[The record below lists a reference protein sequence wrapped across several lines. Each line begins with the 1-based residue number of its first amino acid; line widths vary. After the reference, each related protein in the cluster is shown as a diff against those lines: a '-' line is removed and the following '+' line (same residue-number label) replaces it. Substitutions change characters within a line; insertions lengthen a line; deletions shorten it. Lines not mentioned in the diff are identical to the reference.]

1 MEVPLDED
9 RTEDLD
15 NLEIAEGHILL
26 NRPPGVVH
34 PFVVPAELVESLG
47 LPAYCPMVAMELD
60 PSAQLLEEGEESPA
74 EGRGTSTPIGEESL
88 FSPPGSPV
96 PSTEGCIW
104 GQGSSQGRL
113 WSQPPSEVHSREDVS
128 KVTTPAAGEAVS
140 GENINLPKD
149 DSWEAMDE
157 AAGGRQKRSR
167 EESWL
172 PDTRV
177 RKKMELEG
185 LSLRPRY
192 ARQAKQVRTGQD
204 IRQRGEQI
212 FKELKK

>member
-1 MEVPLDED
+1 
-9 RTEDLD
+9 
-15 NLEIAEGHILL
+15 
-26 NRPPGVVH
+26 
-34 PFVVPAELVESLG
+34 
-47 LPAYCPMVAMELD
+47 MVALELD
-60 PSAQLLEEGEESPA
+60 PSAQLLDEGEESPVA
-74 EGRGTSTPIGEESL
+74 QGRGTSTPIGEESL

-96 PSTEGCIW
+96 PSTGECVW
-104 GQGSSQGRL
+104 GQDSAQGRL
-113 WSQPPSEVHSREDVS
+113 WSQPPTREHIKEDNS
-128 KVTTPAAGEAVS
+128 KVALPTAGESAS

-157 AAGGRQKRSR
+157 ASGGRQKRSR

-172 PDTRV
+172 PDTRE

-204 IRQRGEQI
+204 SRQRGEQI
-212 FKELKK
+212 FKELRK